1 MKKFKIIVKLVIL
14 FSLVIL
20 SFIVLYFFFYYDQIY
35 EWESSLLKV
44 NKMITIIYFV
54 LFFYILFFL
63 INSKFYNLF
72 FVLVIVSGA
81 LLWIILYLLDFFKI
95 NLSFWNWST
104 IRNSAAFLG
113 ICIISPG
120 FTLYIMKYI
129 KNHSNQNDKGKV
141 FRNYHIHEG
150 FVGIIFV
157 IIAFL
162 LLMIRYLLIQYEVM
176 REELRIFLA
185 ITMVLLFL
193 FLFSGSFL
201 IFRDRRDIIKF
212 KFIERREILN
222 NNDTWTVFNP
232 ITAESVQFFK
242 SPKLSC
248 YPLGILVN
256 SFSVN
261 MLIHGT
267 LFLPEKIFGL
277 KNEIVVLIGFILC
290 IISSGIIGVD
300 WYRLFAKIY
309 PKLYK
314 EIEQVLKSLRI
325 EI

>member
-1 MKKFKIIVKLVIL
+1 MNKIKIIVKLVIL

-20 SFIVLYFFFYYDQIY
+20 SFIVLYYFFYYNQVY
-35 EWESSLLKV
+35 ESDSTEIKV
-44 NKMITIIYFV
+44 NRMITIIYFV
-54 LFFYILFFL
+54 LSFYILFFL
-63 INSKFYNLF
+63 MNYKFYSLF
-72 FVLVIVSGA
+72 FIFIIISGT
-81 LLWIILYLLDFFKI
+81 LMWIILYLLDFFKI
-95 NLSFWNWST
+95 NISFGDLST
-104 IRNSAAFLG
+104 IRTFAAIIG

-157 IIAFL
+157 IIAFF

-185 ITMVLLFL
+185 ITMVLLYL

-222 NNDTWTVFNP
+222 NNEEGTVFSP
-232 ITAESVQFFK
+232 ITADSIQFFK
-242 SPKLSC
+242 SPKMLC
-248 YPLGILVN
+248 YPLGILIN

-277 KNEIVVLIGFILC
+277 KNESVVLIGFILC

-309 PKLYK
+309 PKFYQ
-314 EIEQVLKSLRI
+314 EIEQVLNSLRI

>member
-1 MKKFKIIVKLVIL
+1 MKKFKIIVKRVIL

-20 SFIVLYFFFYYDQIY
+20 SFIVLYYLFYYNQVY
-35 EWESSLLKV
+35 EWESSVLKV
-44 NKMITIIYFV
+44 NRMITTIYFV

-63 INSKFYNLF
+63 INFKFYNQVF
-72 FVLVIVSGA
+72 IFIIISGT

-95 NLSFWNWST
+95 NLSFWNLST
-104 IRNSAAFLG
+104 IRNAAAILG

-120 FTLYIMKYI
+120 FTLYINKYI
-129 KNHSNQNDKGKV
+129 KKYSNQNEKGKI
-141 FRNYHIHEG
+141 FKNYHIHEG
-150 FVGIIFV
+150 FVGIIFI

-185 ITMVLLFL
+185 ITTVLLYL

-201 IFRDRRDIIKF
+201 IFRDRKDLIKF
-212 KFIERREILN
+212 IFIEQREIRI
-222 NNDTWTVFNP
+222 NNDEGSVFSP
-232 ITAESVQFFK
+232 VTADSIQFFK
-242 SPKLSC
+242 SPKMLC
-248 YPLGILVN
+248 YPLGILIN

-267 LFLPEKIFGL
+267 IFLPEKIFGL
-277 KNEIVVLIGFILC
+277 KNEAVVLIGFILC

-300 WYRLFAKIY
+300 WYRLFAKTY
-309 PKLYK
+309 PKLFQ
-314 EIEQVLKSLRI
+314 EIEQILNGLRI
-325 EI
+325 

>member
-1 MKKFKIIVKLVIL
+1 MKKFIFIIKFVIL
-14 FSLVIL
+14 LSLVIL
-20 SFIVLYFFFYYDQIY
+20 SFAVLYYFFYYNQVY
-35 EWESSLLKV
+35 EWESSVLKF
-44 NKMITIIYFV
+44 NRMITIIYFV

-72 FVLVIVSGA
+72 FVLVIISGA

-95 NLSFWNWST
+95 NLSFWNLST
-104 IRNSAAFLG
+104 IRTSAAILG

-150 FVGIIFV
+150 FAGIIFV

-162 LLMIRYLLIQYEVM
+162 LLMIRYLLIQYEVF

-185 ITMVLLFL
+185 ITIVLLYL

-201 IFRDRRDIIKF
+201 IFRDRRDVIKF
-212 KFIERREILN
+212 KFIEQREIIN
-222 NNDTWTVFNP
+222 NNDTGTVFSP
-232 ITAESVQFFK
+232 ITADSIQFFK
-242 SPKLSC
+242 SPKLLC

-261 MLIHGT
+261 MLMHGT
-267 LFLPEKIFGL
+267 LFLPEKIFDL
-277 KNEIVVLIGFILC
+277 KNETVVLIGFILC

-309 PKLYK
+309 PRLYQ
-314 EIEQVLKSLRI
+314 EVEQVLNSLRI

>member
-1 MKKFKIIVKLVIL
+1 MNKIKIIVKLVIL

-20 SFIVLYFFFYYDQIY
+20 SFIVLYYFFYYNQVY
-35 EWESSLLKV
+35 ESDSTEIKV
-44 NKMITIIYFV
+44 NRMITIIYFV
-54 LFFYILFFL
+54 LSFYILFFL
-63 INSKFYNLF
+63 MNYKFYSLF
-72 FVLVIVSGA
+72 FIFIIISGT
-81 LLWIILYLLDFFKI
+81 LMWIILYLLDFFKI
-95 NLSFWNWST
+95 NISFGDLST
-104 IRNSAAFLG
+104 IRTFAAIIG

-157 IIAFL
+157 IIAFF

-185 ITMVLLFL
+185 ITMVLLYL

-212 KFIERREILN
+212 KFIERREIIN
-222 NNDTWTVFNP
+222 NNETGAVFSP
-232 ITAESVQFFK
+232 ITVDSIHFFK
-242 SPKLSC
+242 SPKILI
-248 YPLGILVN
+248 YPLGILIN

-261 MLIHGT
+261 MLMHGT
-267 LFLPEKIFGL
+267 LFLPERIFGL
-277 KNEIVVLIGFILC
+277 KHEIVVLIGFILC
-290 IISSGIIGVD
+290 FISSGIIGVD
-300 WYRLFAKIY
+300 WYRLFAKFY
-309 PKLYK
+309 PKFYQ
-314 EIEQVLKSLRI
+314 EIEQVLNRLQI
-325 EI
+325 

>member
-1 MKKFKIIVKLVIL
+1 MNKIKIIVKLVIL

-20 SFIVLYFFFYYDQIY
+20 IFIVLYYFFYYNQVY
-35 EWESSLLKV
+35 ESDSSEIKV
-44 NKMITIIYFV
+44 NRMITIIYFV
-54 LFFYILFFL
+54 LSFYILFFL
-63 INSKFYNLF
+63 MNYKFYSLF
-72 FVLVIVSGA
+72 FIFIIISGT
-81 LLWIILYLLDFFKI
+81 LMWIILYLLDFFKI
-95 NLSFWNWST
+95 NISFGDLST
-104 IRNSAAFLG
+104 IRTFAAILG

-157 IIAFL
+157 SIAFL

-185 ITMVLLFL
+185 ITMVLLYL

-222 NNDTWTVFNP
+222 NNEEGTVFST
-232 ITAESVQFFK
+232 ITADSIQFFK
-242 SPKLSC
+242 SPKMLC
-248 YPLGILVN
+248 YPLGILIN

-277 KNEIVVLIGFILC
+277 KNESVVLIGFILC

-309 PKLYK
+309 PKFYQ
-314 EIEQVLKSLRI
+314 EIEQVLNSLRI

>member
-1 MKKFKIIVKLVIL
+1 MNKIKIIVKLVIL

-20 SFIVLYFFFYYDQIY
+20 IFIVLYYFFYYNQVY
-35 EWESSLLKV
+35 ESDSSEIKV
-44 NKMITIIYFV
+44 NRMITIIYFV
-54 LFFYILFFL
+54 LSFYILFFL
-63 INSKFYNLF
+63 MNYKFYSLF
-72 FVLVIVSGA
+72 FIFIIISGT
-81 LLWIILYLLDFFKI
+81 LMWIILYLLDFFKI
-95 NLSFWNWST
+95 NISFGDLST
-104 IRNSAAFLG
+104 IRTFAAILG

-157 IIAFL
+157 SIAFL

-185 ITMVLLFL
+185 ITMVLLYL

-222 NNDTWTVFNP
+222 NNEEGTVFSP
-232 ITAESVQFFK
+232 ITADSIQFFK
-242 SPKLSC
+242 SPKMLC
-248 YPLGILVN
+248 YPLGILIN

-277 KNEIVVLIGFILC
+277 KNESVVLIGFILC

-309 PKLYK
+309 PKFYQ
-314 EIEQVLKSLRI
+314 EIEQVLNSLRI

>member
-1 MKKFKIIVKLVIL
+1 MNKIKIIVKLVIL

-20 SFIVLYFFFYYDQIY
+20 SFIVLYYFFYYNQVY
-35 EWESSLLKV
+35 ESDSTEIKV
-44 NKMITIIYFV
+44 NRMITIIYFV
-54 LFFYILFFL
+54 LSFYILFFL
-63 INSKFYNLF
+63 MNYKFYNLF
-72 FVLVIVSGA
+72 FVLVIISGA

-120 FTLYIMKYI
+120 FTFYIMKYI
-129 KNHSNQNDKGKV
+129 KNHSNQNEKGKI

-150 FVGIIFV
+150 FVGIIFN
-157 IIAFL
+157 IIAFF

-176 REELRIFLA
+176 REELRMFLA
-185 ITMVLLFL
+185 ITMVLLYL

-212 KFIERREILN
+212 KFIERREIIN
-222 NNDTWTVFNP
+222 NNDTGTVFSP
-232 ITAESVQFFK
+232 ITLNSIHFFK
-242 SPKLSC
+242 SPKLLI
-248 YPLGILVN
+248 YPLGILLN

-267 LFLPEKIFGL
+267 LFLPEKIFDL
-277 KNEIVVLIGFILC
+277 KHETVVLIGFIVC

-309 PKLYK
+309 PKLYH
-314 EIEQVLKSLRI
+314 EIEQVLNSLQI
-325 EI
+325 

>member
-1 MKKFKIIVKLVIL
+1 MKKFKIIIKWLNL
-14 FSLVIL
+14 LSLVIS
-20 SFIVLYFFFYYDQIY
+20 SFIVLYYFFYYNQVY
-35 EWESSLLKV
+35 ESDSSEIKV
-44 NKMITIIYFV
+44 NRMITIICFILIFYIPFLLINYKFYS
-54 LFFYILFFL
+54 LFFIF
-63 INSKFYNLF
+63 I
-72 FVLVIVSGA
+72 IISGT
-81 LLWIILYLLDFFKI
+81 LMWIILYLLDFFKI

-157 IIAFL
+157 IIAFF

-185 ITMVLLFL
+185 ITMILLYL

-201 IFRDRRDIIKF
+201 IFRDRRDIIKL
-212 KFIERREILN
+212 KFIEQREIKIN
-222 NNDTWTVFNP
+222 NNDAWTVFNP

-242 SPKLSC
+242 SPKLLF
-248 YPLGILVN
+248 YPFGILFN

-267 LFLPEKIFGL
+267 LFLPEKIFDL

-300 WYRLFAKIY
+300 WYRLFAKLY
-309 PKLYK
+309 PKFYK
-314 EIEQVLKSLRI
+314 EIEQVLNNLRI
-325 EI
+325 

>member
-1 MKKFKIIVKLVIL
+1 
-14 FSLVIL
+14 
-20 SFIVLYFFFYYDQIY
+20 
-35 EWESSLLKV
+35 
-44 NKMITIIYFV
+44 
-54 LFFYILFFL
+54 
-63 INSKFYNLF
+63 
-72 FVLVIVSGA
+72 
-81 LLWIILYLLDFFKI
+81 
-95 NLSFWNWST
+95 
-104 IRNSAAFLG
+104 
-113 ICIISPG
+113 
-120 FTLYIMKYI
+120 MKYI

-150 FVGIIFV
+150 FAGIIFV

-185 ITMVLLFL
+185 ITMILLYL

-232 ITAESVQFFK
+232 ITADSIQFFK
-242 SPKLSC
+242 SPKVLC
-248 YPLGILVN
+248 YPLGIMVN

-261 MLIHGT
+261 MLMHGT

-277 KNEIVVLIGFILC
+277 KNEAVVLLGFILC

-309 PKLYK
+309 PKLYQ
-314 EIEQVLKSLRI
+314 EIEQVLNGLRI
-325 EI
+325 

>member
-1 MKKFKIIVKLVIL
+1 MKKFKIIIKLVIL
-14 FSLVIL
+14 FSLVIS
-20 SFIVLYFFFYYDQIY
+20 SFIVLYYFFYYNQVY
-35 EWESSLLKV
+35 ESDSTEIKV
-44 NKMITIIYFV
+44 NRLITIIYFV
-54 LFFYILFFL
+54 LSFYILFFL
-63 INSKFYNLF
+63 MNYKFYSLF
-72 FVLVIVSGA
+72 FIFIIISGT
-81 LLWIILYLLDFFKI
+81 LIWIILYLLDFFKI
-95 NLSFWNWST
+95 NLSFWNLST
-104 IRNSAAFLG
+104 IRTSAAILG

-129 KNHSNQNDKGKV
+129 KNHSNQNEKGKI

-157 IIAFL
+157 IIAFF

-185 ITMVLLFL
+185 ITMILLYL

-201 IFRDRRDIIKF
+201 IFRDRRDIIKL
-212 KFIERREILN
+212 KFIEQREIKIN
-222 NNDTWTVFNP
+222 NNDAWTVFNP

-242 SPKLSC
+242 SPKLLF
-248 YPLGILVN
+248 YPFGILFN

-277 KNEIVVLIGFILC
+277 KHEIVVFIGFILC

-309 PKLYK
+309 PKLYQ
-314 EIEQVLKSLRI
+314 EIEQVLNGLRI
-325 EI
+325 